1 MSPLDLHLVDFLL
14 HHLRMYRNWRSM
26 KPQHFKQWKQRYV
39 FELQFG
45 NKDQIPFSLPGG
57 IQIMLEKNNQLSFAI
72 YQGFEEDE
80 LAFVQD
86 FLQPGMGFLDI
97 GANVGL
103 FSLHAA
109 KILNGS
115 APCIAVEPA
124 SKTRQKLEENL
135 ALNHLKQVQI
145 LPLAFSDTQGELPLL
160 LAEDG
165 FDAFHSFAQPFMGGQ
180 IGQEMVQTQTLDNWT
195 QDNPELAA
203 SIRLVKLDVEGW
215 EVKVLKGAANWLAQP
230 NAPILLVEFTEANAR
245 QAGHS
250 CVELSESLF
259 QLGYTLFRYQPKTK
273 TLLPE
278 PPGKTYDYCNLL
290 AIKDPNQ
297 VREQLNAK

>member
-1 MSPLDLHLVDFLL
+1 MSHLDLHLVDFLL
-14 HHLRMYRNWRSM
+14 HRLRMYRNWRSM
-26 KPQHFKQWKQRYV
+26 KPQHFKQWKQRYE

-45 NKDQIPFSLPGG
+45 NKDRIPFSLPGG

-72 YQGFEEDE
+72 YQGFEEEE

-86 FLQPGMGFLDI
+86 FLRLGMGFLDI

-103 FSLHAA
+103 FSLYAA
-109 KILNGS
+109 KILKDS

-135 ALNHLKQVQI
+135 GLNHLSQVQI
-145 LPLAFSDTQGELPLL
+145 LPLAFSDAQGELPLL

-180 IGQEMVQTQTLDNWT
+180 MGQEIVQTQTLDNWS
-195 QDNPELAA
+195 QENPDLAA
-203 SIRLVKLDVEGW
+203 AIRLIKLDVEGW
-215 EVKVLKGAANWLAQP
+215 EVKVLKGAAHWLAKRD
-230 NAPILLVEFTEANAR
+230 APILLVEFTEANAR

-250 CVELSESLF
+250 CVELSETLF
-259 QLGYTLFRYQPKTK
+259 QLGYTLFRYQANTK

>member
-1 MSPLDLHLVDFLL
+1 MSKLDLHLVDFLL
-14 HHLRMYRNWRSM
+14 HRLRMYRNWRSM
-26 KPQHFKQWKQRYV
+26 KPQQFKQWKQRYV

-45 NKDQIPFSLPGG
+45 NKDRIPFPLPGG

-86 FLQPGMGFLDI
+86 FLRPGMGFLDI

-109 KILNGS
+109 KILKGS

-135 ALNHLKQVQI
+135 ALNHLSHVQI
-145 LPLAFSDTQGELPLL
+145 LPLAFSDTQGESPLL

-165 FDAFHSFAQPFMGGQ
+165 FDAFHSFAQPSFGGQ
-180 IGQEMVQTQTLDNWT
+180 VGHEMVQTQTLDNWRRE
-195 QDNPELAA
+195 NPELAA
-203 SIRLVKLDVEGW
+203 EIRLVKMDVEGW
-215 EVKVLKGAANWLAQP
+215 EVKVLQGATDWLSQP
-230 NAPILLVEFTEANAR
+230 QAPILLVEFTEINAR

-250 CVELSESLF
+250 CAELSETILK
-259 QLGYTLFRYQPKTK
+259 LGYSLFRYHAKTK
-273 TLLPE
+273 SLLPE
-278 PPGKTYDYCNLL
+278 PAGKTYDYCNLL
-290 AIKDPNQ
+290 AIKNPKLVGQ
-297 VREQLNAK
+297 ILNSK